1 MRLHHDTLPIT
12 ILLVSLAGL
21 CLTSCP
27 FQSPLHFKD
36 DPVIQPVLD
45 EFGNTMADQVR
56 QDKAMINKLDLGL
69 SLTMPG
75 VD

>member
-1 MRLHHDTLPIT
+1 MRLYYDTLHIT
-12 ILLVSLAGL
+12 ILLVSMAGL

-56 QDKAMINKLDLGL
+56 QDEPSIVTFINW
-69 SLTMPG
+69 TWA
-75 VD
+75 